1 MRKRASHKEG
11 YEPPPVSELSKVI
24 KDEHTNSFGPLHA
37 VISVSL
43 TGRELEIVNRVA
55 EQNSLSRSQAIRL
68 LIRRGWAYTRLLE
81 DEERLKNE
89 PSS

>member
-1 MRKRASHKEG
+1 MRKRGSLKEG
-11 YEPPPVSELSKVI
+11 YEPPPVSELSKII
-24 KDEHTNSFGPLHA
+24 KDEHTDSFGPLHA

-55 EQNSLSRSQAIRL
+55 EQNGLSRSQAIRL

-89 PSS
+89 PSA

>member
-1 MRKRASHKEG
+1 MGYRVQKKGE
-11 YEPPPVSELSKVI
+11 YEPPAWNKVYKMI
-24 KDEHTNSFGPLHA
+24 KDEHTEDFGPLHV

-55 EQNSLSRSQAIRL
+55 EQNGLKRSEAIRL

-81 DEERLKNE
+81 DEEKLKNE
-89 PSS
+89 PIS

>member
-1 MRKRASHKEG
+1 MRKRTSPKEG
-11 YEPPPVSELSKVI
+11 YEPPPVSELSKII
-24 KDEHTNSFGPLHA
+24 KDEHVDHFGPLHA